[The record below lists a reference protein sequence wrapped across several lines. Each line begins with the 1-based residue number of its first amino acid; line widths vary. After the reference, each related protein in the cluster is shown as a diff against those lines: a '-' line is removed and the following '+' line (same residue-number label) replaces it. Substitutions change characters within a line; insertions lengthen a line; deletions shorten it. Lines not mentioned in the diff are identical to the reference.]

1 MLINI
6 RKSSVI
12 YFNTNDTPQGRL
24 INLSSHLYLNL
35 QQITELSHYTITSAT
50 QRLSLDGKPL
60 QVPAETKVIHFTM
73 APTFA
78 SYTDSKDKDRRIHE
92 RRFYT
97 IYFLPE
103 AVQNYLA
110 LLQALNGKTLNSN

>member
-1 MLINI
+1 MFIKI

-24 INLSSHLYLNL
+24 INLSSHLNLNL
-35 QQITELSHYTITSAT
+35 QQITELSHYTIKSAT
-50 QRLSLDGKPL
+50 DRVSLDGKPL
-60 QVPAETKVIHFTM
+60 KIPAETKVIHFTM

-78 SYTDSKDKDRRIHE
+78 SYTDPTDKDRRIHE

-97 IYFLPE
+97 LYFLPE
-103 AVQNYLA
+103 SIQDYLA
-110 LLQALNGKTLNSN
+110 LRQALNGKTLNDN